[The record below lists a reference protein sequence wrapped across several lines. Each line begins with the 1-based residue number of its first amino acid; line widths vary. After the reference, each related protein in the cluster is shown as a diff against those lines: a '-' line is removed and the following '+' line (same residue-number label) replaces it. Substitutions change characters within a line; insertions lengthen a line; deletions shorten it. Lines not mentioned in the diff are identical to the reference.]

1 MTVKEAVVA
10 SFMEILKERNMRPN
24 ELANLSG
31 ITPSTVY
38 SMLDSRRK
46 ELSINVIKKLCD
58 GLDMKL
64 GEFFN
69 APIFDELEQEIR
81 YYNPMDTYWRSIY
94 KNFGHSYAT
103 GGQKITFYRWD
114 YAHDLDYVV
123 RTYCHE
129 AGHYIDQNMA
139 TSTSRFSAETIW
151 TKAMADDR
159 IVSGKNSCTIYGENS
174 ATEDFAESIA
184 E

>member
-10 SFMEILKERNMRPN
+10 RFMGILKERNMRPN

-58 GLDMKL
+58 GLDMTL

-69 APIFDELEQEIR
+69 APIFDKLEQEIR
-81 YYNPMDTYWRSIY
+81 
-94 KNFGHSYAT
+94 
-103 GGQKITFYRWD
+103 
-114 YAHDLDYVV
+114 
-123 RTYCHE
+123 
-129 AGHYIDQNMA
+129 
-139 TSTSRFSAETIW
+139 
-151 TKAMADDR
+151 
-159 IVSGKNSCTIYGENS
+159 
-174 ATEDFAESIA
+174 
-184 E
+184 